1 MNEAVF
7 SLIIYLLLVTT
18 QGKSHQG
25 QATPTKMTMT
35 REQLKRGF
43 LFISERMSWRDSYH
57 ETDSMAFAG
66 TAKRLTCDGCGEI
79 IAPGSLYSIG
89 NRQVILSQ

>member
-1 MNEAVF
+1 
-7 SLIIYLLLVTT
+7 
-18 QGKSHQG
+18 
-25 QATPTKMTMT
+25 MTMT

-43 LFISERMSWRDSYH
+43 LFEDIGERMSWRDSYH

-66 TAKRLTCDGCGEI
+66 AAKRLTCDGCGGI

-89 NRQVILSQ
+89 NRQVIF